1 MSRNVVVSIALG
13 ALLLAACAPRA
24 TPSTTKPNDRLPA
37 FQDDAAFEKA
47 LSKVQQSRQRR
58 QAEAEALYSSAPPP
72 PPPPPPSPPPAPMA
86 MADAAAAS
94 EPAALSMAA
103 PAADTITNVQTQGV
117 DEGDIVK
124 KAGDYLIVL
133 RRGRLFSIR
142 IGDGGLRPVATVD
155 AFAPGSDPS
164 GTWYDEMLV
173 SGQDVVV
180 IGYSYDRGGTEVG
193 VFELG
198 DQGGLRHRATYQ
210 LRSGD
215 YYSQRNYASRLIG
228 RQLIF
233 YAPVPVRLDDP
244 ESHLPALRHWRPGAQ
259 PGEFKRIL
267 PANRIFDALDTS
279 TQLYS
284 VVLHTVS
291 VCDLAAAELDC
302 QATAVLGSP
311 SREFYVSQDAVYVW
325 VNGSSDPK
333 RFRATSSVFRLPLDG
348 AAPSALRTSGSPI
361 DQMSFLQRDGYLN
374 VLVGSDYEG
383 QAMWRDQ
390 AQVGELALLRVSLD
404 EFGDAA
410 ASARREHYRALP
422 GIRVGYGSLQNRYVG
437 DWLLL
442 GSGADWYGESER
454 SPASTALALR
464 YASDAPPQVLALPHA
479 VGRIEAMG
487 QHALMVGPSGN
498 DLHFSGVRLG
508 EHAALE
514 GRYVYP
520 SVAEGDQR
528 THGFFYRPTSEQDG
542 IAGLPIL
549 RSDARAH
556 EAPGQASVV
565 YLRNRA
571 LRLSRMGQLD
581 ARTSPSVDDGCQ
593 VSCVDWYG
601 NARPIFIGDRVFAL
615 LGYELVEGRIDGDA
629 IRERRR
635 VDFGPGRTAAIS
647 Q

>member
-1 MSRNVVVSIALG
+1 MNRNVVVSIALG
-13 ALLLAACAPRA
+13 ALLLTACAPRA
-24 TPSTTKPNDRLPA
+24 TPATTKQQDRLTS
-37 FQDDAAFEKA
+37 FQDDAAFKKA
-47 LSKVQQSRQRR
+47 LAKVQLSRQRR
-58 QAEAEALYSSAPPP
+58 EAELYKTAPL
-72 PPPPPPSPPPAPMA
+72 PPSPPPAPMA
-86 MADAAAAS
+86 AAEPAAVSLPAASMDAAAA
-94 EPAALSMAA
+94 A
-103 PAADTITNVQTQGV
+103 PAAETITNVQTQGV

-142 IGDGGLRPVATVD
+142 IGGGGLQPVATVD

-164 GTWYDEMLV
+164 STWYDEMLV
-173 SGQDVVV
+173 SGKDVVV
-180 IGYSYDRGGTEVG
+180 IGYSYDRGGTEIG
-193 VFELG
+193 VFELN

-233 YAPVPVRLDDP
+233 YAPVPVRLDEP
-244 ESHLPALRHWRPGAQ
+244 ESHLPALRHWQPGA
-259 PGEFKRIL
+259 GTDGFKRIL
-267 PANRIFDALDTS
+267 PANRIFDALDS
-279 TQLYS
+279 SGRQYS
-284 VVLHTVS
+284 AVLHTVS

-325 VNGSSDPK
+325 VNGSSDSP
-333 RFRATSSVFRLPLDG
+333 RNQATSSVFRLPLDG

-383 QAMWRDQ
+383 QAMWRDN
-390 AQVGELALLRVSLD
+390 VKTGELALLRVALD

-422 GIRVGYGSLQNRYVG
+422 GITVGYGAMQNRYVG

-442 GSGADWYGESER
+442 GSANNPYGEPTR
-454 SPASTALALR
+454 DDASTALALR

-487 QHALMVGPSGN
+487 QHALLVGSSGR

-508 EHAALE
+508 DHATLD

-549 RSDARAH
+549 RNDPRAH

-615 LGYELVEGRIDGDA
+615 LGYELVEGRIDGEA
-629 IRERRR
+629 ISERRR